1 MKAARLVEIKAI
13 PLIYFSASKR
23 RHIENVCAV
32 TWEILRCAGLAIID
46 MV

>member
-23 RHIENVCAV
+23 RYIENVCAV